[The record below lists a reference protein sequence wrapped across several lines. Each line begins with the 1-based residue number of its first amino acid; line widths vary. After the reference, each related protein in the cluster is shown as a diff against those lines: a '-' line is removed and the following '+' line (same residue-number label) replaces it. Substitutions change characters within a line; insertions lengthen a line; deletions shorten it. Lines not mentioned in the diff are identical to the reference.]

1 MKALQFTIPVFHD
14 KTVIIEEYYSKYFY
28 SFLHRHNE
36 IQLMWI
42 KKGEGT
48 LIADCTMHSFQDD
61 DIFLLGAN
69 QPHVFK
75 SNSDYFFD
83 ESPKSVQGISVFF
96 NPEGPLGSLFQLPE
110 LNQLES
116 FFKIHQGG
124 FKVPMEY
131 RAAISNTISLVR
143 DTSGLDQMMSF
154 ISLLKEL
161 QGIGLKIDPLSTYSP
176 DSFTEKKGKRIGMI
190 YDFILKNYT
199 NNLTLEEVAE
209 YSCLTSQAFCRY
221 FKKHTGKTFIS
232 FLNEMRI
239 HEACKKLVN
248 KEGNQIS
255 NIAYECG
262 FNSIT
267 NFNRVFKSV
276 MKISPKEYQK
286 NIYLTGGN

>member
-14 KTVIIEEYYSKYFY
+14 KTVIIEEYRSKYFY
-28 SFLHRHNE
+28 SYLHRHHE

-42 KKGEGT
+42 MKGEGT
-48 LIADCTMHSFQDD
+48 LIADCSMHSFGDD

-75 SNSDYFFD
+75 SNSDYFIE
-83 ESPKSVQGISVFF
+83 ESAKSVKGISVFF

-110 LNQLES
+110 LSQLES
-116 FFKIHQGG
+116 FFKSHQGG
-124 FKVPMEY
+124 FKVPTEY
-131 RAAISNTISLVR
+131 RSAISRNIALLR
-143 DTSGLDQMMSF
+143 DTNGLKQMMNF
-154 ISLLKEL
+154 ISLLNEL
-161 QGIGLKIDPLSTYSP
+161 QAIGLKIDPLSKHAP

-190 YDFILKNYT
+190 YDFILKNYN

-209 YSCLTSQAFCRY
+209 YSCLTTQAFCRY
-221 FKKHTGKTFIS
+221 FKKHTDKTFIS
-232 FLNEMRI
+232 FLNELRI

-248 KEGNQIS
+248 KEGSQIS
-255 NIAYECG
+255 NVAYESG

-286 NIYLTGGN
+286 NIISKGG